1 MRRLRFA
8 KSNLD
13 IVRPATSYSFTTKTG
28 MPERIIIDTDP
39 GHDDAFAILLALA
52 SPELDVLGLTTVAG
66 NVPLAVTT
74 ANARRVVE
82 LAGRPQTPVY
92 AGSERP
98 LLRTPMH
105 AADIHGDSGI
115 DGYDWPAPV
124 RDHEPAHAVDWMVQL
139 LGEAPEHSVTL
150 VPLGPQTNIALLL
163 RRAPHLAAR
172 IRRIVMMGGGFFE
185 GGNYAP
191 AAEFNILVDP
201 EAAAIVFA
209 SGIEL
214 VAMPI
219 DCTNRTLT
227 PPEWIADFR
236 ALKTPVG
243 DACAGML
250 AFFQISGNR
259 KYGTATRPLHD
270 ALAMAYLL
278 WPELFAGRQ
287 CNVEIETNSELTRGA
302 TVVDWW
308 HRTSR
313 PRNCLWIRDCSDPAE
328 LYRRMFERIARL
340 PTLSP

>member
-1 MRRLRFA
+1 MA
-8 KSNLD
+8 
-13 IVRPATSYSFTTKTG
+13 
-28 MPERIIIDTDP
+28 ERVIIDTDP

-52 SPELDVLGLTTVAG
+52 SPELEVLGLTTVAG
-66 NVPLAVTT
+66 NVPLSVTT

-82 LAGRPQTPVY
+82 LAGKPGMPVF
-92 AGSERP
+92 AGADRP
-98 LLRTPMH
+98 LLRQPMH
-105 AADIHGDSGI
+105 AQDIHGESGI
-115 DGYDWPAPV
+115 DGYDWPAPA
-124 RDHEPAHAVDWMVQL
+124 RAAEALHAVDWMVRTL
-139 LGEAPEHSVTL
+139 TAAAPRSVTL
-150 VPLGPQTNIALLL
+150 VVLGPETNVALLL
-163 RRAPHLAAR
+163 RRAPQLADR
-172 IRRIVMMGGGFFE
+172 IRRIVVMGGGFFE

-219 DCTNRTLT
+219 DCTNRTLSPLT
-227 PPEWIADFR
+227 WIADLR
-236 ALKTPVG
+236 GIGTRVG
-243 DACAGML
+243 EACAGMME
-250 AFFQISGNR
+250 FFQIAGNR

-270 ALAMAYLL
+270 ALAMAYLV
-278 WPELFAGRQ
+278 WPDLFAGRL

-328 LYRRMFERIARL
+328 LYRRMRERLA
-340 PTLSP
+340 TL